1 LLCLRV
7 FKNVTFSEKE
17 ETNLIRLS
25 LAEELL
31 RLSMRKIVLSKC
43 VLKKER
49 QLLRTLYFSK

>member
-1 LLCLRV
+1 V

-25 LAEELL
+25 LAEELF

-49 QLLRTLYFSK
+49 HLLRTLYFSK

>member
-1 LLCLRV
+1 V

-31 RLSMRKIVLSKC
+31 RLSMRKNVFSKC